1 MTALREFLVAFVAM
15 FVAVDVLGVIPLY
28 LHLSAGLPPEE
39 RRLLPQ
45 QSVLTA
51 TLVGLGFLLVGDA
64 VFRVLGITVSDFQ
77 IAGGVLLV
85 ILSLHDLL
93 SPPGKAGPS
102 PIGRIGAVPL
112 GTPLIVGPAAL
123 ATLALLLQNHGL
135 TVVLVAFGAN
145 MLAAYVV
152 LRYAGVLGRV
162 FGQAGAEVIAKVAN
176 LLLAAFGVSLVRRGL
191 MDLVRR

>member
-1 MTALREFLVAFVAM
+1 MLRDCLLAFVAL
-15 FVAVDVLGVIPLY
+15 FVAVDILGVIPLY
-28 LHLSAGLPPEE
+28 LHLTAGLPAEE
-39 RRLLPQ
+39 RSTLPQ

-64 VFRVLGITVSDFQ
+64 VFRVLGISVSDFQ
-77 IAGGVLLV
+77 IAGGILLV

-93 SPPGKAGPS
+93 APPGKAAPG

-123 ATLALLLQNHGL
+123 ATLALLVGNHGL
-135 TVVLVAFGAN
+135 LIVLIAFAAN
-145 MLAAYVV
+145 MLVAYLV
-152 LRYAGVLGRV
+152 LRYATVLGRA
-162 FGQAGAEVIAKVAN
+162 FGQAGADVIAKVAN

-191 MDLVRR
+191 MDLLRR